1 VVLDVLDG
9 DFGRQEADLYLDQ
22 NLGAE
27 HAPFDGPEGSVRLA
41 GMQYALLREVVREN
55 RPTAPRPTTEP
66 AVFDIVAFFGGT
78 DAHDAAP
85 VVVPLLLQTGVA
97 MQVRVVAGRSKL
109 ARQLAVL
116 PTEAGQRIEVLEPT
130 DDLPRLA
137 AASDLVV
144 CASGTSLWEMLCVGA
159 PSAILAVTRN
169 QEIGYQAVVT
179 GEFAV
184 GLGRLDQLC
193 TDDTARVEAVRSL
206 ATLLRNPERRA
217 RLSDRGWALV
227 DGRGRER
234 VAEALLGVARPA

>member
-1 VVLDVLDG
+1 
-9 DFGRQEADLYLDQ
+9 
-22 NLGAE
+22 
-27 HAPFDGPEGSVRLA
+27 
-41 GMQYALLREVVREN
+41 
-55 RPTAPRPTTEP
+55 
-66 AVFDIVAFFGGT
+66 
-78 DAHDAAP
+78 
-85 VVVPLLLQTGVA
+85 
-97 MQVRVVAGRSKL
+97 
-109 ARQLAVL
+109 
-116 PTEAGQRIEVLEPT
+116 
-130 DDLPRLA
+130 
-137 AASDLVV
+137 
-144 CASGTSLWEMLCVGA
+144 MLCVGA